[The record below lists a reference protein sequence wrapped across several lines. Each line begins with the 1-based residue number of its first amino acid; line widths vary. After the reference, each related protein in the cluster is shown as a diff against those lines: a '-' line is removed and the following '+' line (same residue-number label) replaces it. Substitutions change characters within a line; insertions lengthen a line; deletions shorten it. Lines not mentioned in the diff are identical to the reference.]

1 MTIFSRYSCRFDHC
15 EIVVDLLPHE
25 IERAREHD
33 CPDVAAAA
41 YALRRAYAQVPDRC
55 QHYSVT
61 PVQVN

>member
-1 MTIFSRYSCRFDHC
+1 MISSRYSCKFDDR

-25 IERAREHD
+25 IERARGHD

-41 YALRRAYAQVPDRC
+41 YALRHAYAQMPDGC

-61 PVQVN
+61 PLRMN